1 MVKVLICLREYY
13 TTLLYLN
20 YEHFKIKKKFMIKN
34 TDTSL
39 RESEFLALINYHPD
53 YIGIIIIN
61 RLLYAAP
68 I

>member
-1 MVKVLICLREYY
+1 
-13 TTLLYLN
+13 
-20 YEHFKIKKKFMIKN
+20 MIKN

-61 RLLYAAP
+61 RLLYAVP
-68 I
+68 INNSILYIGTLCCINDKYIISESIK